1 MVDNS
6 ELVVN
11 NKKYLVMDVIVDGT
25 TKYVYFVN
33 ENDDT
38 DFFVRKEIIDNED
51 KFLIGLDSDQEYTK
65 AMQLFTEKNK

>member
-38 DFFVRKEIIDNED
+38 DFFVRKEIVDNED

>member
-33 ENDDT
+33 EDDDT
-38 DFFVRKEIIDNED
+38 DFFVRKEIVDNED